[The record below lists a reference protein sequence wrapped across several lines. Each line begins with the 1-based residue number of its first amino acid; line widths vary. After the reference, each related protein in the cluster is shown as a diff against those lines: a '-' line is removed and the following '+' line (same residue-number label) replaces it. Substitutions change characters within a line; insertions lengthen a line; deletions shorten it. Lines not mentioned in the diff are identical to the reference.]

1 MSLTNIYSR
10 SIKEWNIK
18 DNTVQ
23 VIKEK
28 QKIDQ

>member
-1 MSLTNIYSR
+1 MSLTNIYPR

-23 VIKEK
+23 VIKEN